1 MEKYEVMTAREMFIN
16 LGYKK
21 IEIDTFDNTIE
32 YRCMNDDGGWKLIIF
47 YLNEK
52 EVSADENWEGMN
64 MDIPT
69 LKAIYKQCE
78 ELGWLE

>member
-1 MEKYEVMTAREMFIN
+1 MTAREMFIN

-32 YRCMNDDGGWKLIIF
+32 YLIF